1 MSEIDSLQNAYYYS
15 GIQNSTN
22 EALKKRK
29 TEKSSSAK
37 STKKTKFSDF
47 FKNKNDETKISESE
61 FPLQINEMSTEDAV
75 IFLKDAVDIAGNE
88 LSSSVNPE
96 NVEKFKKAVKQFIS
110 FVVKNNYE
118 VITKKSKIPKFVSP
132 VGMFSNYNTTP
143 HLKNPKIQ
151 INIINEK
158 LAQLTKE
165 TMKTQMD
172 NLMILQK
179 ADEIK
184 GLIIDLMSS

>member
-22 EALKKRK
+22 EALKRQK

-47 FKNKNDETKISESE
+47 FKNKNDEAKILESE
-61 FPLQINEMSTEDAV
+61 FPSQINEMSTEDAA

-118 VITKKSKIPKFVSP
+118 VITKKSKRPKFVSP

-143 HLKNPKIQ
+143 HPKNPKVQ